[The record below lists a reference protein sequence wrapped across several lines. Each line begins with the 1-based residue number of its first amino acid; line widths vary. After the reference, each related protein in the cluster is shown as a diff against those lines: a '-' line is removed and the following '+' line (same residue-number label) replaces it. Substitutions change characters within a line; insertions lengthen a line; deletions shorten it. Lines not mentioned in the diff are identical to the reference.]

1 MADIDPR
8 FHELY
13 ADAFRSLQSFYDAI
27 RENTGRRE
35 VPAERLEELNAIN
48 DRLTQIGQLIREAT
62 DRRRMG
68 GASRKVSRSKRSK
81 KSRKSRK

>member
-1 MADIDPR
+1 MAAIEPR
-8 FHELY
+8 LHELY
-13 ADAFRSLQSFYDAI
+13 AEAFQALETFYDTI
-27 RENTGRRE
+27 RQNTGGTE
-35 VPAERLEELNAIN
+35 VPAERLEELNAIR
-48 DRLTQIGQLIREAT
+48 DRLTQISQLLREAV